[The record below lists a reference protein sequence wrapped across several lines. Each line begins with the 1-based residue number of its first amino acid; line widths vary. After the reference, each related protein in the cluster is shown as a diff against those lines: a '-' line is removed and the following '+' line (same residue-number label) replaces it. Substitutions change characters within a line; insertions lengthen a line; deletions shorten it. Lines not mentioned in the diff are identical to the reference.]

1 MFKRSLIAGAVLSV
15 SLGAHAVGANI
26 SVTGTVTPDACTIAL
41 GNNGNVDY
49 GTLTASVVRSYD
61 LWFGTHYTL
70 PNKDIAIEVNCP
82 SATRVGLSVLDN
94 RATTKE
100 NGLTRPGIKFGLGL
114 SGTQPIGFYEIQTHS
129 IQIGLTRGGTPN
141 NAGSSLIRDM
151 SGGPWI
157 YQSSDVPSGYPA
169 HSSPQVAGWPQPRAN
184 TYAYVNLSI
193 PLGDSITST
202 SYARRTN
209 DETRYGTAL
218 DQRVNDM
225 LDYRL
230 SVDRVADRPT
240 TETSGSVHALPRYAS
255 TSLGITDRQNGG
267 RSYYAEITGSL
278 LATSAGWG
286 FSPYAVQDT
295 FGVVRTGDVVGL
307 KVMTPQGP
315 VWSGPGGSA
324 AVPSLQAYRPSRVEA
339 SLDAGAIDIDVGNPL
354 QVVQP
359 GRGAVVRMEMDA
371 RRVRRVLLGVVDALG
386 RPLPKGLPVLR
397 RNGALFSS
405 TAQGGRVMVD
415 HMTEGVPL
423 YVELAPGRRCLLQ
436 DIRTRPRAADGLF
449 ESGSAVC
456 R

>member
-157 YQSSDVPSGYPA
+157 YQSSDVPSGYLSQLSVTSFSTGTTRTAQLTPITRL
-169 HSSPQVAGWPQPRAN
+169 SGTLRISTKVSTRAIDGL
-184 TYAYVNLSI
+184 VGNLS
-193 PLGDSITST
+193 L
-202 SYARRTN
+202 
-209 DETRYGTAL
+209 
-218 DQRVNDM
+218 
-225 LDYRL
+225 
-230 SVDRVADRPT
+230 
-240 TETSGSVHALPRYAS
+240 
-255 TSLGITDRQNGG
+255 
-267 RSYYAEITGSL
+267 
-278 LATSAGWG
+278 
-286 FSPYAVQDT
+286 
-295 FGVVRTGDVVGL
+295 
-307 KVMTPQGP
+307 
-315 VWSGPGGSA
+315 
-324 AVPSLQAYRPSRVEA
+324 
-339 SLDAGAIDIDVGNPL
+339 AGATTI
-354 QVVQP
+354 Q
-359 GRGAVVRMEMDA
+359 
-371 RRVRRVLLGVVDALG
+371 
-386 RPLPKGLPVLR
+386 
-397 RNGALFSS
+397 
-405 TAQGGRVMVD
+405 MV
-415 HMTEGVPL
+415 
-423 YVELAPGRRCLLQ
+423 YV
-436 DIRTRPRAADGLF
+436 
-449 ESGSAVC
+449 
-456 R
+456 